1 MKTASATVF
10 RFGLLLLLCWSC
22 KEPFEPEVSS
32 VDHSILVV
40 EGHVEVG
47 GGETMISVARTRP
60 VYDSVSTMPIQW
72 AVVSLEGEDGSSWS
86 LHLQESGQYLLF
98 EPLPE
103 NQNYRLRIQTDG
115 QTYLSD
121 WLTPIITPEISEI
134 SFEKKEGDV
143 SIYVSTQGNERAQYF
158 MWEYEETWIYQSPY
172 RSSYKYDV
180 EQRDVVPLGPDDQLT
195 FRCWNTDRSRQ
206 INISSSERYQ
216 NDYIYQKE
224 LLKIGSLSEK
234 LGERYSILVTQRAV
248 EREAFVFWEAIRKN
262 SNDIGGIFSPLPSS
276 LSGNMHNIDDP
287 QKPVIGYITAGKSAQ
302 KRQYISRREVDPWRI
317 VIDDYHTCAVDTII
331 PRDYEAVFVQSIYV
345 PLSPYC
351 TESGGCIGYFASTRA
366 CADCSMR
373 GGVLERPEFWED

>member
-1 MKTASATVF
+1 MKTAIAIVF
-10 RFGLLLLLCWSC
+10 RCGLLLLLCWGC
-22 KEPFEPEVSS
+22 KEPFEPEVSNI
-32 VDHSILVV
+32 DHSILVV
-40 EGHVEVG
+40 EGHIEVG
-47 GGETMISVARTRP
+47 GGETMISLARTRP
-60 VYDSVSTMPIQW
+60 VYDSISSMPLDW
-72 AVVSLEGEDGSSWS
+72 AVVSLEAEDGSSWS
-86 LHLQESGQYLLF
+86 LHLQESGQYLLL

-158 MWEYEETWIYQSPY
+158 MWEYEETWIYQSAY

-224 LLKIGSLSEK
+224 LL
-234 LGERYSILVTQRAV
+234 
-248 EREAFVFWEAIRKN
+248 
-262 SNDIGGIFSPLPSS
+262 
-276 LSGNMHNIDDP
+276 
-287 QKPVIGYITAGKSAQ
+287 
-302 KRQYISRREVDPWRI
+302 
-317 VIDDYHTCAVDTII
+317 
-331 PRDYEAVFVQSIYV
+331 
-345 PLSPYC
+345 
-351 TESGGCIGYFASTRA
+351 
-366 CADCSMR
+366 
-373 GGVLERPEFWED
+373 

>member
-1 MKTASATVF
+1 MKNLPF
-10 RFGLLLLLCWSC
+10 LFFLFGLLIVCWSC

-40 EGHVEVG
+40 EGHIEVG

-60 VYDSVSTMPIQW
+60 VYDSLSSMPIQW
-72 AVVSLEGEDGSSWS
+72 AMVSLEAEDGSSWS
-86 LHLQESGQYLLF
+86 LHLQESGQYLLL

-103 NQNYRLRIQTDG
+103 SQNYRLRIHTDG

-134 SFEKKEGDV
+134 DFEKKEGDV
-143 SIYVSTQGNERAQYF
+143 SIYVSTQGNDRAQYF

-172 RSSYKYDV
+172 RSSYKYDSV
-180 EQRDVVPLGPDDQLT
+180 EGDVVPLITNEFT
-195 FRCWNTDRSRQ
+195 FKCWNTDRSRQ

-224 LLKIGSLSEK
+224 LFKIGSLSEK
-234 LGERYSILVTQRAV
+234 LGERYSILVTQRAIDQK
-248 EREAFVFWEAIRKN
+248 AFIFWEAIRKN
-262 SNDIGGIFSPLPSS
+262 SNDIGGIFSPLPSIIS
-276 LSGNMHNIDDP
+276 SNVHNIDDP
-287 QKPVIGYITAGKSAQ
+287 DEPVIGYVTAGKSSQ
-302 KRQYISRREVDPWRI
+302 KRQYIDRREVDPWRI
-317 VIDDYHTCAVDTII
+317 VIEDYNNCFIDTVI
-331 PRDYEAVFVQSIYV
+331 PRDYNAFFVESNFV

-351 TESGGCIGYFASTRA
+351 LEGGGCIGYFTTTDY

-373 GGVLERPEFWED
+373 GGVLEKPEFWED